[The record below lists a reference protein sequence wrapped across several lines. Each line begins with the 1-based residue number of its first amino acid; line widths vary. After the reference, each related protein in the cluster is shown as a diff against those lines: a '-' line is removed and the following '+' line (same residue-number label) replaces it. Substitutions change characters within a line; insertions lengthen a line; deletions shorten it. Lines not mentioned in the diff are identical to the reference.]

1 MELRRHQEFNYPP
14 PVIVILGKSVLPVPR
29 EGAGDPVGGGGDP
42 VGGDGDGWPVDG
54 DWVVGGAVGGNVE
67 PAKELTIGHIRS
79 TSKTSQIYIHRRP

>member
-1 MELRRHQEFNYPP
+1 MELRRHQWFNYPP

-67 PAKELTIGHIRS
+67 PAREAIGNITS
-79 TSKTSQIYIHRRP
+79 TFKR

>member
-67 PAKELTIGHIRS
+67 PAREAIGNITS
-79 TSKTSQIYIHRRP
+79 TLKR

>member
-1 MELRRHQEFNYPP
+1 M
-14 PVIVILGKSVLPVPR
+14 PR

-67 PAKELTIGHIRS
+67 PAREAIGNITS
-79 TSKTSQIYIHRRP
+79 TFKR